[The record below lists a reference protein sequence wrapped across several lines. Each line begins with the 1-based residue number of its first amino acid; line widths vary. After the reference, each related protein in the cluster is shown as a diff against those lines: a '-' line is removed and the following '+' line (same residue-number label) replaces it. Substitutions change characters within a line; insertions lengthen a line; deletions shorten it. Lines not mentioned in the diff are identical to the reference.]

1 MLILINSQSST
12 AASGTLFCPKIV
24 QLCKLEQTMIVFY
37 KWKRQHLFIKTI
49 ANFSS
54 NNQFMDIKAHQSKV
68 NLITN
73 EQGLFNPV
81 VVGIFYPKQNENS
94 IYLQMIIVLL

>member
-1 MLILINSQSST
+1 
-12 AASGTLFCPKIV
+12 
-24 QLCKLEQTMIVFY
+24 
-37 KWKRQHLFIKTI
+37 
-49 ANFSS
+49 
-54 NNQFMDIKAHQSKV
+54 MDIKAHQSKV